1 MIYLKQEINP
11 LQLQIYHIMNA
22 LVMKTCNKCFCYE
35 SVF

>member
-1 MIYLKQEINP
+1 
-11 LQLQIYHIMNA
+11 MNA